1 MGSHMRLEYPGGW
14 QNLST
19 RKIGAF
25 KRHVLQ
31 KHFCFFYLLVLY
43 SLGDNRR
50 VRFHDNKSRTECWLN
65 CSIVMVI
72 CLIIERLER
81 IWWHWK
87 RYVERLY
94 FRKFGN
100 TVRPV
105 TWERFF
111 FAQWRRVVKPIT
123 YSNSAKLAG
132 SSSTKHHS
140 EKRFFR
146 KSSNFLRHFWAWKFA
161 GFATKTG
168 WKLPT

>member
-1 MGSHMRLEYPGGW
+1 MTFW
-14 QNLST
+14 DTIQ
-19 RKIGAF
+19 
-25 KRHVLQ
+25 
-31 KHFCFFYLLVLY
+31 FFSFLY
-43 SLGDNRR
+43 SPINSLTIDVCVSMTTNRAR
-50 VRFHDNKSRTECWLN
+50 SVGLIN

-94 FRKFGN
+94 FRKLGN

-140 EKRFFR
+140 EKRFFENRQNFSDIFELENLPVLQQKLDENCLRSR
-146 KSSNFLRHFWAWKFA
+146 KN
-161 GFATKTG
+161 
-168 WKLPT
+168 P